1 MENERAGAVTT
12 GLKNQ
17 IESLREELQASQKA
31 FRDKMDTSQAKLES
45 DWQAKL
51 VRLLKPYYY
60 RFHSEVLNFF
70 VY

>member
-45 DWQAKL
+45 EWQAKL
-51 VRLLKPYYY
+51 VHSIALL
-60 RFHSEVLNFF
+60 R
-70 VY
+70 